1 MTITLK
7 PCAALTLRT
16 PQTPTKET
24 AMTKLPPVS
33 APINEADDN
42 VHTSADDN
50 VHTGS
55 VEYIGNN
62 VISTD
67 APTKLTDMMFFG
79 VVKGW

>member
-1 MTITLK
+1 
-7 PCAALTLRT
+7 
-16 PQTPTKET
+16 
-24 AMTKLPPVS
+24 MTKLPPVS
-33 APINEADDN
+33 APINEADDNVHTSADDN

>member
-1 MTITLK
+1 MKLHQ
-7 PCAALTLRT
+7 AL
-16 PQTPTKET
+16 
-24 AMTKLPPVS
+24 
-33 APINEADDN
+33 INEVDDNVHTSADDNVHTSADDN

-67 APTKLTDMMFFG
+67 APTKLTDVMFFG
-79 VVKGW
+79 IVKGW